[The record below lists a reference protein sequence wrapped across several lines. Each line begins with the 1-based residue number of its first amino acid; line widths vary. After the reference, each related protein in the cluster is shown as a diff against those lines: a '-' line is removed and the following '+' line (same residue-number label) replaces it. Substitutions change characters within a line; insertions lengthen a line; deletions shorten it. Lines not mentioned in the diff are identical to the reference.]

1 MHGSRYAAALTVF
14 ARCHYDRRRHKRVR
28 GRSTGR
34 GQPSVTNVLPPK
46 GVGGAARRGA
56 ARRDDDDDEEEQ
68 AEQGADRG
76 TPSLSYH
83 RRPIGPRRHTARL
96 FFLPLSRARQINTGE
111 CRRRTIDQ
119 KPIVRVRFVAPRP
132 IASRIGL
139 TDEGGGREVHEEVD
153 GSVYDR
159 FSVFSR
165 LHFKGNYREGVR
177 IKLLSLYRRS
187 LMFSGKLWKL
197 IDSSKYKMRV

>member
-46 GVGGAARRGA
+46 GVGGGVRRGE

-96 FFLPLSRARQINTGE
+96 FSLPLSRARQINTGE

-139 TDEGGGREVHEEVD
+139 TDEGKGEGSARGSGWIGLRSILRFFKIAFQRELSRGRENKIIVTV
-153 GSVYDR
+153 SKISY
-159 FSVFSR
+159 VF
-165 LHFKGNYREGVR
+165 
-177 IKLLSLYRRS
+177 
-187 LMFSGKLWKL
+187 WKVME
-197 IDSSKYKMRV
+197 ID

>member
-46 GVGGAARRGA
+46 GVGGGVRRGE

-139 TDEGGGREVHEEVD
+139 TDEGKGEGSARGSGWIGLRSILCFFKIAFQRELSRGRENKIIVTV
-153 GSVYDR
+153 SKISY
-159 FSVFSR
+159 VFWKVMEIDW
-165 LHFKGNYREGVR
+165 FK
-177 IKLLSLYRRS
+177 
-187 LMFSGKLWKL
+187 
-197 IDSSKYKMRV
+197 